1 MQDVALSTEMATHQN
16 APRSTI
22 AAPDDPGVGG
32 LFITY
37 EQLLS
42 HSGSSCW
49 NGTGVS
55 LAGDVAR

>member
-1 MQDVALSTEMATHQN
+1 MRDVALSTEPATHQD

-22 AAPDDPGVGG
+22 TAPDDPSVGG

-37 EQLLS
+37 EQLLP

-55 LAGDVAR
+55 FAGDVAR